1 MRKRR
6 RLTALFLSFRKPITF
21 YVLTAAVAAGFRRN
35 HTRVQH
41 DRINDLYDRSRL
53 VAVRSQLHI
62 AAVLDILRGK
72 DARAAFAAEQ
82 YNTFVKYRQ
91 SVHDTRTTDYAA
103 DFTFNAVEKA
113 DINAVETS
121 IKLNPLNI
129 NGNAEQFGFTRL
141 YRCNAA
147 GIDQLLRIAGEIHTN
162 VTQALL
168 AAAGVV
174 NLFGVD
180 ADRFA
185 EAACIVTV
193 IAANRTRAANFFS
206 HVYYLQTKI
215 EATSVSIYSEIF
227 RGVTAK
233 KVPLQRIA
241 EGLLSK
247 RDGVCF
253 IRPSK
258 RLRPY
263 GCAHRPRQ
271 SERRAR
277 RPVQSGRCRS
287 YSHDLPCGRRAHY
300 RTNGKYS
307 RTPR

>member
-1 MRKRR
+1 MQENWGSEGKRR

-21 YVLTAAVAAGFRRN
+21 YALTAAVAAGFRRN

-53 VAVRSQLHI
+53 VAVRPQLHI

-82 YNTFVKYRQ
+82 YNAFVKYRQ

-103 DFTFNAVEKA
+103 DFTFNAIEKA

-129 NGNAEQFGFTRL
+129 NRNTEQFRFTRL
-141 YRCNAA
+141 HRCNAA
-147 GIDQLLRIAGEIHTN
+147 GINQLLRIAGEIHAN

-185 EAACIVTV
+185 EAACTVAV
-193 IAANRTRAANFFS
+193 IAADRTRAANFFS

-227 RGVTAK
+227 RGVTLRSPS
-233 KVPLQRIA
+233 VPAIQGDFRQRGR
-241 EGLLSK
+241 GLLYTS
-247 RDGVCF
+247 
-253 IRPSK
+253 IQTPPALW
-258 RLRPY
+258 LRTQ
-263 GCAHRPRQ
+263 A
-271 SERRAR
+271 S
-277 RPVQSGRCRS
+277 
-287 YSHDLPCGRRAHY
+287 
-300 RTNGKYS
+300 TK
-307 RTPR
+307 RTPSTPSSTVGKVSVVFSRPALRSESTLQNER

>member
-1 MRKRR
+1 MNSCDLRWRRSERLQENWGSEGKRR

-21 YVLTAAVAAGFRRN
+21 YALTAAVAAGFRRN

-53 VAVRSQLHI
+53 VAVRPQLHI

-103 DFTFNAVEKA
+103 DFTFNAIEKA

-129 NGNAEQFGFTRL
+129 NRNTEQFRCTRL
-141 YRCNAA
+141 HGCNAT
-147 GIDQLLRIAGEIHTN
+147 GIDQLLRIAGEIHAN

-168 AAAGVV
+168 TAAGVV

-185 EAACIVTV
+185 EAACTVAV
-193 IAANRTRAANFFS
+193 IAADRTRAANFFS

-227 RGVTAK
+227 RGVTLRSPS
-233 KVPLQRIA
+233 VPSIQGDFRQRGM
-241 EGLLSK
+241 GLLYTSIQTPPA
-247 RDGVCF
+247 VW
-253 IRPSK
+253 
-258 RLRPY
+258 LRTY
-263 GCAHRPRQ
+263 A
-271 SERRAR
+271 
-277 RPVQSGRCRS
+277 
-287 YSHDLPCGRRAHY
+287 Y
-300 RTNGKYS
+300 RYIS
-307 RTPR
+307 RKSCLTS

>member
-1 MRKRR
+1 M
-6 RLTALFLSFRKPITF
+6 
-21 YVLTAAVAAGFRRN
+21 TAAVAAGFRRN

-53 VAVRSQLHI
+53 VAVRPQLHI

-72 DARAAFAAEQ
+72 DARAAFTAEQ
-82 YNTFVKYRQ
+82 YNAFVKYRQ
-91 SVHDTRTTDYAA
+91 TVHDTRTTDYAA

-129 NGNAEQFGFTRL
+129 NRNAEQFCFTWL

-147 GIDQLLRIAGEIHTN
+147 GIDQLLRIAGEIHAN

-185 EAACIVTV
+185 EAACTVAV
-193 IAANRTRAANFFS
+193 IAADRTRTANFFS

-227 RGVTAK
+227 RGVTLRSPSVPSIIPNFSFRGLRCDHCIRDAAGC
-233 KVPLQRIA
+233 KVVL
-241 EGLLSK
+241 
-247 RDGVCF
+247 V
-253 IRPSK
+253 
-258 RLRPY
+258 
-263 GCAHRPRQ
+263 
-271 SERRAR
+271 AR
-277 RPVQSGRCRS
+277 T
-287 YSHDLPCGRRAHY
+287 CGRLNGRAD
-300 RTNGKYS
+300 G
-307 RTPR
+307 